1 MRHHRNVIVGR
12 PRQLSALKTFT
23 SGLPFIA
30 LALSVALFSA
40 CAPMNAGLGPHPDSA
55 RQQGGTGER
64 PMPEDLGAQSGF
76 NAPFPADTRPEH
88 KKNLSSAQPRFK
100 TITPLDAKF
109 VSITFVDENYKN
121 ILHALAHAAGA
132 NLMIGPEVDEM
143 LGDKTTLTAVYQERP
158 VREVLDSVTKA
169 MDISWSYSEGTIY
182 IHGTSQRLFHLEFLG
197 TVPQSRFTVGGDV
210 LGGGGGRS
218 SGGGGGGGGEGSEN
232 VLTPLTGDFE
242 LSGQTTDAVTD
253 IYTGIENAV
262 KARLGEEGTF
272 FLNRQTG
279 TLLVRARPRILE
291 EIATYLDAL
300 REKYR
305 RQVLIEAKIIEVE
318 LSKGHELGIDWRRLE
333 LTISKDALKD
343 TGALFT
349 MTSNITESGFL
360 YGLNLSQRYYDVGL
374 MFKALEEYGTLKTL
388 SNPRLKAMNGQSAVI
403 SVGQSVSYLR
413 SLEQETTSGDNL
425 TTTDTNVEIS
435 SIFDGVL
442 LGITPIIEADGTVNL
457 HIVPIKSDLISLE
470 EREFTGGNRYTFPRV
485 NLREA
490 STVVRARPGE
500 ILMLGGLIQDK
511 KKENR
516 VGVPVLG
523 SLPVIGPAFR
533 HNVESSQRVE
543 LVIIFQI
550 QVMGHEQAV

>member
-1 MRHHRNVIVGR
+1 MRHHRNSLVGR
-12 PRQLSALKTFT
+12 SRQQSVLKTFT

-30 LALSVALFSA
+30 LVFSVTLFSA
-40 CAPMNAGLGPHPDSA
+40 CAPMNAGLGTHPDSA
-55 RQQGGTGER
+55 GQQGGTGER
-64 PMPEDLGAQSGF
+64 PMLAEPDTHPGPNTHPQPDTPPGRKMD
-76 NAPFPADTRPEH
+76 AP
-88 KKNLSSAQPRFK
+88 SVQPRFK
-100 TITPLDAKF
+100 AVTPLETKL
-109 VSITFVDENYKN
+109 VSISFVDENYKN

-143 LGDKTTLTAVYQERP
+143 LGDMTTLTAVYQERP

-169 MDISWSYSEGTIY
+169 MDISWSYAEGTIS

-197 TVPQSRFTVGGDV
+197 TVHQSRFTVGGDV
-210 LGGGGGRS
+210 LGGGGG
-218 SGGGGGGGGEGSEN
+218 GGSED
-232 VLTPLTGDFE
+232 VLTPLTGNFE

-279 TLLVRARPRILE
+279 TLLVRARPQTLE

-318 LSKGHELGIDWRRLE
+318 LSRGHELGIDWRELE

-349 MTSNITESGFL
+349 MTSAIAESRVL

-403 SVGQSVSYLR
+403 SVGQSVSYLK
-413 SLEQETTSGDNL
+413 SLEQETTSGDNI

-500 ILMLGGLIQDK
+500 ILMLGGLIQDRK
-511 KKENR
+511 EENR

-533 HNVESSQRVE
+533 HNVESSRRVE

-550 QVMGHEQAV
+550 QVMDHEQAV